1 MNADFN
7 VGFIHEQS
15 FGEQEYNHASLL
27 EFHGEKIGDGIDKA
41 VQRFEA
47 SIDGLN
53 ATMEKNEE
61 LLNMVRSF
69 EMLPEFEE
77 ALGKH
82 LQELEVNSLARV
94 GNERRQIATLEDIL
108 LVLQSEFEV
117 LKEMTEGTIAATK
130 DLQPQIDDG
139 RFVATVL
146 EARTPFNQ
154 QKISLGFGRG
164 IVETFMSTACHATIL
179 AAEDNFPLG
188 FEFLVGQPVG
198 VKPKG
203 KLTTSWAIVKR
214 SRMTTT
220 PSREGS

>member
-15 FGEQEYNHASLL
+15 FGEQEYNRASLL
-27 EFHGEKIGDGIDKA
+27 EFHGEKISDGISKA

-53 ATMEKNEE
+53 TAMAKTEE
-61 LLNMVRSF
+61 LLNMVGSF

-77 ALGKH
+77 ALAKH
-82 LQELEVNSLARV
+82 LPELEVNNLARV
-94 GNERRQIATLEDIL
+94 GSDRRRISTLEDIL
-108 LVLQSEFEV
+108 LVLQSEFTV
-117 LKEMTEGTIAATK
+117 LKEMTEGTIVATK

-139 RFVATVL
+139 LFVATVL
-146 EARTPFNQ
+146 EAKTPFNQ

-179 AAEDNFPLG
+179 AVEDIFPLG
-188 FEFLVGQPVG
+188 FEFLLGKPVG

-203 KLTTSWAIVKR
+203 KLATMWAVVKQ
-214 SRMTTT
+214 SRISKS
-220 PSREGS
+220 SREKS

>member
-15 FGEQEYNHASLL
+15 FGEQEYNRASLL
-27 EFHGEKIGDGIDKA
+27 EFHGEKISDGINKA

-53 ATMEKNEE
+53 TAMAKTEE
-61 LLNMVRSF
+61 LLNMVGSF

-77 ALGKH
+77 ALAKH
-82 LQELEVNSLARV
+82 LPELEVNNLARV
-94 GNERRQIATLEDIL
+94 GSDRRRISTLEDIL
-108 LVLQSEFEV
+108 LVLQSEFTV
-117 LKEMTEGTIAATK
+117 LKEMTEGTIVATK

-139 RFVATVL
+139 LFVATVL
-146 EARTPFNQ
+146 EAKTPFNQ

-179 AAEDNFPLG
+179 AAEDIFPLG
-188 FEFLVGQPVG
+188 FEFLVGKPVG

-203 KLTTSWAIVKR
+203 KLATMWAVVKQ
-214 SRMTTT
+214 SRISKS
-220 PSREGS
+220 SREKS